1 MQTEIAYDRQERGY
15 QLIDRNGD
23 ELGSYAKRHEVV
35 EAQLALEA
43 PEALDLAKRAT
54 TRHPA
59 LASRALQAA
68 QLVAGGK
75 VHLDTACHQV
85 ESQTGVGE
93 YRVEWVGDIWRCS
106 CPDWHGGITDEP
118 FGAPWIGTGPK
129 CKHVLAVL
137 MAIKLE
143 EGRGKTRGGD
153 GNPSSANHRSLWDQ
167 QQAITRFQEYLR
179 RVDEEGADPSL
190 LFTLALMM

>member
-1 MQTEIAYDRQERGY
+1 MQTEIAYDRRERGY
-15 QLIDRNGD
+15 QLIDRNGV
-23 ELGSYAKRHEVV
+23 ELGRYRGRREAV

-43 PEALDLAKRAT
+43 PGALDLAKRAT

-59 LASRALQAA
+59 LASRALRAA
-68 QLVAGGK
+68 QLVAAGK

-85 ESQTGVGE
+85 ESQTGAGE
-93 YRVEWVGDIWRCS
+93 YCVEWVGGIWRCS
-106 CPDWHGGITDEP
+106 CPDWQGSITGEP
-118 FGAPWIGTGPK
+118 FRAPWVGTGPK

-143 EGRGKTRGGD
+143 EGRGKTGGGD
-153 GNPSSANHRSLWDQ
+153 GNTSSANHRSLWDQ
-167 QQAITRFQEYLR
+167 QQAIVRFQEYLR